1 MARQVT
7 ILEFSMYEKI
17 QAKEC
22 IGQAWNGKKK
32 HLLAPNISN
41 CIAFT
46 NQVSFF
52 LFFLYVLSLYSFFVL
67 SFFFFCEKKKKNLDQ
82 FMGGHKNFR

>member
-7 ILEFSMYEKI
+7 VIEFSMYEKI

-22 IGQAWNGKKK
+22 IGQAWGGKKK
-32 HLLAPNISN
+32 HIMSPNISN

-46 NQVSFF
+46 NQVF
-52 LFFLYVLSLYSFFVL
+52 LSLAAS
-67 SFFFFCEKKKKNLDQ
+67 
-82 FMGGHKNFR
+82 